1 MSDKVFIFDTTLRD
15 GEQVPGCQLNTI
27 EKIQI
32 AKKLELLGV
41 DVIEAGFP
49 ISSPGDFKSVVEI
62 SKATTK
68 PTICALTRSVEKDI
82 DVAAESLAYAKGRGR
97 IHTGIGTS
105 PLHIKYKF
113 KTTPERIIE
122 RAVAAVKYAKKYVE
136 DVEFYAED
144 AGRTDN
150 VFLAQVIEA
159 VVAAGATVLN
169 IPDTTGYCMPEEYG
183 AKIRFLRENVK
194 GIHKAVLSTHC
205 HNDLGLATANT
216 LAGIYNGARQVEV
229 TINGIGERAGN
240 TSLEEV
246 AMAMK
251 TRKGDFPYHSDI
263 NPIHIA
269 STSKL
274 VASLMSMPVQANKA
288 IVGRNAFAHSSGIHQ
303 DGVLKHR
310 ENYEIID
317 PKDVGYDTSIV
328 LSARSGKAALKHH
341 ISQLGFNFEGEEL
354 EEVYQ
359 KFLVLADSK
368 KDIKEEDLLVLIGK
382 EARQSK
388 RKIKVDLL
396 QIVCGK
402 TIEPMA
408 TVRLDVNGEIK
419 QKTCAGQGPVDA
431 AFKAIKRILNDED
444 YRLEEYLVQAV
455 TSGIE
460 DYGKVH
466 VQISYEGKNY
476 YGFGSDRDITTA
488 SVEAYIDA
496 ISKV

>member
-1 MSDKVFIFDTTLRD
+1 MSDKVYVFDTTLRD

-49 ISSPGDFKSVVEI
+49 ISSPGDFKSVIEI
-62 SKATTK
+62 SKATK
-68 PTICALTRSVEKDI
+68 NVTICALTRSVEKDI

-105 PLHIKYKF
+105 PFHIKYKF
-113 KTTPERIIE
+113 KSTPEEIIE
-122 RAVAAVKYAKKYVE
+122 RAIAAVKYAKRYVE

-150 VFLAQVIEA
+150 EYLARVIEA

-183 AKIRFLRENVK
+183 EKIKYLRENVK

-216 LAGIYNGARQVEV
+216 LAGVYNGARQVEV

-240 TSLEEV
+240 TSLEEI

-251 TRKGDFPYHSDI
+251 TRSGDYPYHTDI

-269 STSKL
+269 ETSSL
-274 VASLMSMPVQANKA
+274 VSSLMNMPVQANKA

-317 PKDVGYDTSIV
+317 PKDVGYNTSIV
-328 LSARSGKAALKHH
+328 LTARSGKAALKHH
-341 ISQLGFNFEGEEL
+341 IEQLGFNLDKKRIG
-354 EEVYQ
+354 EVYEQ
-359 KFLVLADSK
+359 FLALADTK
-368 KDIKEEDLLVLIGK
+368 KDIKEEDLLLLLG
-382 EARQSK
+382 EERRAK
-388 RKIKVDLL
+388 RKLKVDLL

-402 TIEPMA
+402 TLEPMA
-408 TVRLDVNGEIK
+408 TVRLSVNGELK
-419 QKTCAGQGPVDA
+419 QKTCSGVGPVDA
-431 AFKAIKRILNDED
+431 AFKAINRILDESE
-444 YRLEEYLVQAV
+444 YKLEEYLVQAITHGV
-455 TSGIE
+455 
-460 DYGKVH
+460 DDFGKVH
-466 VQISYEGKNY
+466 VQVKYNNRSY
-476 YGFGSDRDITTA
+476 YGFGVDRDITTA

-496 ISKV
+496 ISKIK